1 MDTMRICKECRQAL
15 PANAPEGLCP
25 ACLAKVA
32 LGTEAAP
39 GATTDIDPQAGQAP
53 PGTRVPPAPAQL
65 AGQFPQLELLELLG
79 MGGMGMV
86 YKARQPRLDRFV
98 ALKILPVDSAAHPS
112 FAERFNREAKALA
125 KLNHPGIVDVY
136 DFGQTAQYYFFVME
150 YVDGMNLR
158 RLLQTQT
165 LEPRQALDIVVQI
178 CTALQ
183 YAHDEGVVH
192 RDIKPENIL
201 LNKKGQVKI
210 ADFGLAKL
218 LGAAPDTALTMSQA
232 AMGTLNYMAPEQR
245 QNAQKVDHRADIYS
259 LGVVFYEMLTGEV
272 PMGRFAPPSQ
282 KVQVDVRLDEVV
294 LRALEREPARR
305 YQQASE
311 IKTDVQNMARAPS
324 PAGAVAQ
331 PALLQPPTRKPWLAW
346 VWWTLLV
353 LVTLP
358 FFLTAELNR
367 AEGMAGHGPKY
378 WMGGPWA
385 LVLVALGAFAVIKL
399 LELRLAR
406 AGAATEP
413 PFSQA
418 WLAIIVAIF
427 GACVL
432 AIGPF
437 PYVEWLHQ
445 TLKVFPTNVANA
457 SGATVELAGFSQT
470 FVKHGFAFWEG
481 RTIALIGVLS
491 CAFVLVLPRRL
502 RWNVARS
509 VVLLGAGVAIMAL
522 AAEFEIHRPRDGM
535 SNEPALDDQAK
546 TDPRLRQFIE
556 EFKRHKAAEAAA
568 KNVPPEAMAKVGYS
582 YGAAYFEYKPAHG
595 YAVCWYAALALILL
609 GAMTFRQ
616 AARSSPAAFAGWH
629 RAVEA
634 WSSLLL
640 LGPCLISVL
649 SAVTPGWWIENVAYI
664 PLFDGQSW
672 FGDWV
677 QPSRL
682 LLAGV
687 DFWQGRL
694 IAAVCIAAILVVIAT
709 ALLRW
714 RRGARAAMLSLA
726 GLISI
731 VCAIHLLKGNTQDSA
746 TVSWADFQAV
756 AQHGLQ
762 AAASAET
769 RRFLAE
775 HPRYLGQLVKL
786 DRNVQALAAK
796 LAVPDP
802 LEIAKTNVTKS
813 ADGKTTVTSIT
824 LPLTFL
830 TEARHAQAQRLAQG
844 GGVVGLYQNST
855 SGPQW
860 PVLCGVGL
868 VLLGIRDAYRTRRQV
883 REHRNRKDRPNAPAF
898 ATVGQTEG

>member
-1 MDTMRICKECRQAL
+1 MDTLRICKECRQPL
-15 PANAPEGLCP
+15 PEDAPEGLCP

-32 LGTEAAP
+32 LGTEPAAP
-39 GATTDIDPQAGQAP
+39 GATVDINPLAGQAA
-53 PGTRVPPAPAQL
+53 PGTRVPPAPAHL
-65 AGQFPQLELLELLG
+65 AAQFPQLEILELLG

-86 YKARQPRLDRFV
+86 YKARQPRLDRIV
-98 ALKILPVDSAAHPS
+98 ALKILPVESAQHPS

-136 DFGQTAQYYFFVME
+136 DFGQTGEYYYFVME

-165 LEPRQALDIVVQI
+165 LEPRQALDMVVQI

-245 QNAQKVDHRADIYS
+245 QNAQGVDHRADIYS

-311 IKTDVQNMARAPS
+311 IKTDVQNMAGAPS
-324 PAGAVAQ
+324 PAAAVAQ
-331 PALLQPPTRKPWLAW
+331 PAFLEPPTRKPWPAW

-358 FFLTAELNR
+358 FFQIAELNR
-367 AEGMAGHGPKY
+367 AEAMAGHGPKY
-378 WMGGPWA
+378 FMSGP
-385 LVLVALGAFAVIKL
+385 VLLLGLGAFAVIKL
-399 LELRLAR
+399 LELRLAK
-406 AGAATEP
+406 AGAAPEP

-427 GACVL
+427 GACVI

-445 TLKVFPTNVANA
+445 TLKVGPAKVANA

-470 FVKHGFAFWEG
+470 FLKHGSAFWEG
-481 RTIALIGVLS
+481 RTIALISVLS
-491 CAFVLVLPRRL
+491 CAIVLVLPRRL

-509 VVLLGAGVAIMAL
+509 VMLLGAGVAVMVL
-522 AAEFEIHRPRDGM
+522 AAEFEIHRPRDSM
-535 SNEPALDDQAK
+535 STEPALDDQAK
-546 TDPRLRQFIE
+546 TDPGLRQFIE
-556 EFKRHKAAEAAA
+556 DFKRHKAAEAAA
-568 KNVPPEAMAKVGYS
+568 KNVPPEAMEKLGYS
-582 YGAAYFEYKPAHG
+582 YGGAYFEYKPAPG
-595 YAVCWYAALALILL
+595 YAVCAYAGLALMLL

-616 AARSSPAAFAGWH
+616 AVRSSPAGFAGWH
-629 RAVEA
+629 RVVEA
-634 WSSLLL
+634 WSGLLL
-640 LGPCLISVL
+640 LLPCLISVL
-649 SAVTPGWWIENVAYI
+649 SATTSGWVENIAWI
-664 PLFDGQSW
+664 PLLRGEAW
-672 FGDWV
+672 MGDWV
-677 QPSRL
+677 KESRL
-682 LLAGV
+682 PLAGI

-714 RRGARAAMLSLA
+714 RRGGRAAALGLA
-726 GLISI
+726 GLVSMA
-731 VCAIHLLKGNTQDSA
+731 CAIHFGTHQDDA
-746 TVSWADFQAV
+746 TVSWEDFHAV
-756 AQHGLQ
+756 AQHGAK
-762 AAASAET
+762 AAGSAET
-769 RRFLAE
+769 RRFLAQ
-775 HPRYLGQLVKL
+775 HPRYVGQLVEL
-786 DRNVQALAAK
+786 ERNVQALAAK

-813 ADGKTTVTSIT
+813 ADGKTTVLPFS
-824 LPLTFL
+824 LPLTFP
-830 TEARHAQAQRLAQG
+830 TETRNAQARRLAKG
-844 GGVVGLYQNST
+844 GGVVGLYQNSR

-860 PVLCGVGL
+860 PVLCGFGL
-868 VLLGIRDAYRTRRQV
+868 VLLGIRDGYRTRRQG
-883 REHRNRKDRPNAPAF
+883 REDRNRKDQRAAPAIP
-898 ATVGQTEG
+898 